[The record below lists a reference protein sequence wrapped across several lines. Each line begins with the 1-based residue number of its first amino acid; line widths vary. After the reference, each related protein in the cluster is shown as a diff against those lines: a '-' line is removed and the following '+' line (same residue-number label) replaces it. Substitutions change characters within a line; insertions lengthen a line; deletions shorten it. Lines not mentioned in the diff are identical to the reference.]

1 MSRITGYW
9 KRWLRPAVLNTV
21 RRWGGMPV
29 PTEATTAAE
38 WAASQDGR
46 VIDLAADGV
55 DEVPPRTIVGALAEI
70 EKTKAMIPDPA
81 VRAEYERHLHGAS
94 RQRCDEFVALLDRGR
109 ICHDSGLAITPDNR
123 VLFDASHLTWKSDLP
138 TNPLRLR
145 YLPRPRPRAGCVA
158 AVSCV
163 MPYNYYHWLLEAIPR
178 IALYERAGVAV
189 DTFYAPTR
197 YAFQRDLLAL
207 AGIPRGRI
215 TPATVN
221 GHLVADRLAASSLRL
236 NATRWKTD
244 FLFTRFT
251 AHLDAAAP
259 AARRVF
265 ISRRKRGKRTLTNDA
280 AVFAA
285 LAPLGF
291 RRYDLETMPVAEQV
305 RLFFEAAC
313 VVGPHGAGM
322 TNLVFC
328 RPGAKVVEINTPY
341 RTTTCFSD
349 IAHHRRLDYRL
360 HVATPVHEGFF
371 HFQPHAGV
379 GDSNLSVDPDDFAAS
394 IAAFLAAPPAA
405 VLRAA

>member
-9 KRWLRPAVLNTV
+9 KRHLRPAVLDTV
-21 RRWGGMPV
+21 RRFGGVPV
-29 PTEATTAAE
+29 PADTTTAGE
-38 WAASQDGR
+38 WAAAQGGR
-46 VIDLAADGV
+46 LISLPADDV
-55 DEVPPRTIVGALAEI
+55 DEVPARTIVGNLAEI

-81 VRAEYERHLHGAS
+81 VRAEYERLLHGAS

-109 ICHDSGLAITPDNR
+109 ICHNSGLVITPDNR
-123 VLFDASHLTWKSDLP
+123 VLFDASRLTPESDLP

-145 YLPRPRPRAGCVA
+145 YLPRPRQRTECVA
-158 AVSCV
+158 ALSCV

-178 IALYERAGVAV
+178 IALYERAGVRV
-189 DTFYAPTR
+189 DRYYAPTR

-215 TPATVN
+215 EQASVN
-221 GHLVADRLAASSLRL
+221 GHVVADQLAASSLRL

-244 FLFTRFT
+244 FLFSRLT

-259 AARRVF
+259 PTRRVF

-291 RRYDLETMPVAEQV
+291 RRYDLEAMPVAEQI
-305 RLFFEAAC
+305 RLFFQAAC
-313 VVGPHGAGM
+313 VVGPHGAGL
-322 TNLVFC
+322 TNLTFC
-328 RPGAKVVEINTPY
+328 RPGTKVVEINTPY

-371 HFQPHAGV
+371 HFQPQAGV
-379 GDSNLSVDPDDFAAS
+379 GDSNLFVEPDSFAAS
-394 IAAFLAAPPAA
+394 IADFLAAASPADR
-405 VLRAA
+405 RAA